1 LDERCKEFLIHANP
15 HSKFPFILLANK
27 IDLGNCQVSMKEAL
41 EWCRMKNN
49 MPFFETSAKDGTNV
63 EKAFVHMAENHVDQ
77 VNCNGIFIF
86 FFERII

>member
-1 LDERCKEFLIHANP
+1 
-15 HSKFPFILLANK
+15 
-27 IDLGNCQVSMKEAL
+27 MKEAL

-77 VNCNGIFIF
+77 VSCNGNFF
-86 FFERII
+86 FFERIIKIFSYSRILKHLMRRF